1 MTACFWPRTTF
12 SREETPVSAERETA
26 AAAAP
31 AADLADRAD
40 LMDRYG
46 TRSQRSEKKPE
57 RWIWMVVGIFVI
69 AVVAFW
75 ATTTVGPV
83 SSSAI
88 RADTVRFSIV
98 DSANVSFDYRITAPA
113 GTEVTCAIE
122 IRDEQQAVVG
132 WDIVD
137 VPPSEEPSQV
147 LNVQVRTTKAGTT
160 ALVKECWLP

>member
-1 MTACFWPRTTF
+1 M
-12 SREETPVSAERETA
+12 SAERETRADTA
-26 AAAAP
+26 ATS
-31 AADLADRAD
+31 ADLV
-40 LMDRYG
+40 DRYG
-46 TRSQRSEKKPE
+46 ARAPRSEKKPE

-98 DSANVSFDYRITAPA
+98 DDANVSFDYRITAPA
-113 GTEVTCAIE
+113 GTEATCAIE

-137 VPPSEEPSQV
+137 VPATDEASQV
-147 LNVQVRTTKAGTT
+147 LNAQVRTTKAGTT